1 MFHCVYVYIKIYNQ
15 SYNLHIHKFI
25 HLLQHK
31 TSFHD
36 TYIKKIQIIKI
47 HKANDLSQNIIQ
59 TKMDETAFLNEQ

>member
-1 MFHCVYVYIKIYNQ
+1 MFYCVYVYIKIYNQ

-25 HLLQHK
+25 HLLHK